1 MINRIYTRTEK
12 SQNIFHEMNEDSRFY
27 GTYFLMNDDRV
38 TVMSVADGVSSAVN
52 SHIASRKAVTGFAEA
67 FHAGLVAEY
76 ASAPDGYSIS
86 HHLDRVQEIAVKA
99 ILASNQRVCE
109 NIDEF
114 TPTGTTLSVV
124 VLLNHSMIC
133 LNMGDSPVY
142 YFSAK
147 EDEFRLMSVIQTR
160 AEADYLEGKCERYDE
175 AYFKADHIITSAL
188 GNMSS
193 GNRALF
199 DEKQICVRIQERLST
214 GDRILL
220 GTDGCFGRMREEQI
234 WKIVNQSNGHKAL
247 KELFEAARKDK
258 NDDQTA
264 ILFCLDEEV

>member
-1 MINRIYTRTEK
+1 MNNRIYTRTEK
-12 SQNIFHEMNEDSRFY
+12 SRNIFHENNEDSRFY

-38 TVMSVADGVSSAVN
+38 TVLNVADGISSAAD
-52 SHIASRKAVTGFAEA
+52 SRIASQRAVTGFTEA

-86 HHLDRVQEIAVKA
+86 HHLDRVKEIAVSAMCAANRK
-99 ILASNQRVCE
+99 VCE

-124 VLLNHSMIC
+124 ILVDNNMIC
-133 LNMGDSPVY
+133 LNVGDSPVY
-142 YFSAK
+142 YYSAK
-147 EDEFRLMSVIQTR
+147 ADEFSLISTVQTR

-175 AYFKADHIITSAL
+175 DYFRTDHIITSAL

-199 DEKQICVRIQERLST
+199 DEKRICVRIQEKLAT
-214 GDRILL
+214 GDRILI
-220 GTDGCFGRMREEQI
+220 GSDGCFGRMREERI
-234 WKIVNQSNGHKAL
+234 WEIINQSNGHRAL
-247 KELFEAARKDK
+247 KELFEEARKDK